1 MRCLVSLSL
10 ATVVLLSIC
19 IVILCEEESCSKDG
33 HDCGEKERS
42 VMLERENK
50 MEDLEDNEGIVEEKA
65 NQSTKT
71 DNIEEVD
78 GMFEPCT
85 KTEKGGQL
93 YKMMIMNAGYKLAE

>member
-19 IVILCEEESCSKDG
+19 IVILCEEESCSKEG

-50 MEDLEDNEGIVEEKA
+50 MEDLEDDGGIVEEKA

-71 DNIEEVD
+71 DNIQEVD

-93 YKMMIMNAGYKLAE
+93 YKMMILKAGYKLAE